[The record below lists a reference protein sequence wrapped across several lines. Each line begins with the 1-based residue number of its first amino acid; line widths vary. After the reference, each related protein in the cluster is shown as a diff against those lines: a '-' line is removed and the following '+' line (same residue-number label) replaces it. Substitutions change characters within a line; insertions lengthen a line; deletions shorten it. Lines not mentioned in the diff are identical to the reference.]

1 MWLDNASQEVV
12 ERFWRQC
19 GEIES
24 FPRSLERSISLA
36 LPLTLIKLPHLRLNG
51 IESWLEFRG
60 TSFRF
65 NCRSRA
71 VRGCI
76 IAYGGQG
83 LIFVDGADPDDERR
97 FTVAHEVSHFI
108 VDYLLVREA
117 ALLKF
122 GQKIIEV
129 LDGLRLPSVTERV
142 HALLVGTSLGI
153 YTDLIERDEASALA
167 RSEVWEIEDRADRV
181 ALALLAPPE
190 EVLSDTDTSATS
202 FEQREASLIRVLVER
217 FGLPG
222 SIAIPYSRALLES
235 IGSGPSWVETLR
247 LK

>member
-1 MWLDNASQEVV
+1 MWLDGTSEKVV
-12 ERFWRQC
+12 VRFWQQC
-19 GEIES
+19 GEIEP

-36 LPLTLIKLPHLRLNG
+36 LPVTLVKLPHLKLHG
-51 IESWLEFRG
+51 IESWFERRG

-71 VRGCI
+71 VRGCLV
-76 IAYGGQG
+76 AYGGQG

-97 FTVAHEVSHFI
+97 FTIAHEVAHFI
-108 VDYLLVREA
+108 VDYLLVRET

-129 LDGLRLPSVTERV
+129 LDGLRLPSVTERI
-142 HALLVGTSLGI
+142 HALLAETSLGV
-153 YTDLIERDEASALA
+153 YTDLMDREEVGASTSA
-167 RSEVWEIEDRADRV
+167 EIWDIEDRADRV

-190 EVLSDTDTSATS
+190 EVLSEVDSSATS
-202 FEQREASLIRVLVER
+202 FGKREEAMVSTLSER
-217 FGLPG
+217 FGLPN
-222 SIAIPYSRALLES
+222 SIAVTYARALLES
-235 IGSGPSWVETLR
+235 LERGPSWIETLR